1 VVSGTVV
8 GGVLAPI
15 SLKEF
20 QDLIWINSRN
30 GHRQYPLSVAMRH
43 RPSPPENSMSNKLDG
58 LALDQLFRTARTRNG
73 WTDRPVTEE
82 QLRELYDLMKF
93 GPTSGNCCPARF
105 IWVRSAEGK
114 SKLAALAAP
123 GNASKI
129 LAAPVT
135 VIVGYDLE
143 FAEQLPKLFP
153 VRGKDMQ
160 AYYSDPLVAQTTA
173 FRNGSLQGAYLIM
186 SARALG
192 LDCGP
197 MSGFSNEAVDSEF
210 FANTRI
216 KSNFICSIG
225 YGSNE
230 NLFPRNPRLTFEEA
244 GRLA

>member
-1 VVSGTVV
+1 MT
-8 GGVLAPI
+8 
-15 SLKEF
+15 
-20 QDLIWINSRN
+20 
-30 GHRQYPLSVAMRH
+30 
-43 RPSPPENSMSNKLDG
+43 NKLDDR
-58 LALDQLFRTARTRNG
+58 ALDRLFRAARTRNA
-73 WTDRPVTEE
+73 WSEQPVTDH

-105 IWVRSAEGK
+105 VWVRSAEAK
-114 SKLAALAAP
+114 SRLAALAAP
-123 GNASKI
+123 NNAPKM

-135 VIVGYDLE
+135 VIVGYDLD

-153 VRGKDMQ
+153 ARGKDMR
-160 AYYSDPLVAQTTA
+160 AYYSDPLVAQATA
-173 FRNGSLQGAYLIM
+173 FRNSSLQGAYLIIA
-186 SARALG
+186 ARALG

-197 MSGFSNEAVDSEF
+197 MSGFRNEAVDSEF

-244 GRLA
+244 GRFA

>member
-1 VVSGTVV
+1 MT
-8 GGVLAPI
+8 
-15 SLKEF
+15 
-20 QDLIWINSRN
+20 
-30 GHRQYPLSVAMRH
+30 
-43 RPSPPENSMSNKLDG
+43 NKLDNR
-58 LALDQLFRTARTRNG
+58 ALDQLFRTARTRNA
-73 WTDRPVTEE
+73 WAEQPVAER

-105 IWVRSAEGK
+105 IWVTSTQGK
-114 SKLAALAAP
+114 SRLAALAAP
-123 GNASKI
+123 NNAPKI
-129 LAAPVT
+129 LAAAVT
-135 VIVGYDLE
+135 VIVGYDLD

-153 VRGKDMQ
+153 ARGKDMQ

-173 FRNGSLQGAYLIM
+173 FRNSSLQGAYLIVA
-186 SARALG
+186 ARALG

-197 MSGFSNEAVDSEF
+197 MSGFNNEAVDSEF

-244 GRLA
+244 GRFA